1 MAYQSLTPEVLA
13 QLTAALPGSV
23 LSGDQ
28 LTEDYAHDEMI
39 SAGFRMPDAVVL
51 AQSTEDVSKA
61 CKILYE
67 NNIPIIPRGA
77 GTGLSG
83 GCAPICGGVVIDL
96 TKMNHILRWDL
107 ENGLVHIE
115 AGVLLADLTAACLE
129 RDMFYP
135 PDPGQR
141 FAAVGGNVATN
152 AGGMRAVKYGCTREY
167 VRTLKVVLPDGRV
180 VKLGG
185 EPSKNSS
192 GYSLLHLMVGSEGT
206 LGIITEIG
214 LKLIPKPKF
223 QVSLLGMFED
233 LEACI
238 RCVPAVK
245 GSGLEP
251 QSLEFMPRS
260 GVVRAEKFMEKTVYP
275 AKSEGTDVGAYLLTT
290 FDCRREEEMDEIMEA
305 AAEVML
311 EGGALDVLVFD
322 NPNSMKTA
330 WDVRRAVPESILE
343 TYDKVEECDIVVPT
357 SYIAEVVDYALSLTD
372 EVGLDI
378 HTYGHAGDGNIHIKL
393 CANGMEEQEFRTRSD
408 KFLDLIYARGKEM
421 NALISGEHGIG
432 AVSVRR
438 LEDYVGSD
446 VMGLMQGIKA
456 VFDPKGLLNPGK
468 VCTYVKD

>member
-141 FAAVGGNVATN
+141 FAAVGSPRWAAT
-152 AGGMRAVKYGCTREY
+152 
-167 VRTLKVVLPDGRV
+167 
-180 VKLGG
+180 
-185 EPSKNSS
+185 
-192 GYSLLHLMVGSEGT
+192 
-206 LGIITEIG
+206 
-214 LKLIPKPKF
+214 
-223 QVSLLGMFED
+223 
-233 LEACI
+233 
-238 RCVPAVK
+238 
-245 GSGLEP
+245 
-251 QSLEFMPRS
+251 
-260 GVVRAEKFMEKTVYP
+260 
-275 AKSEGTDVGAYLLTT
+275 
-290 FDCRREEEMDEIMEA
+290 
-305 AAEVML
+305 
-311 EGGALDVLVFD
+311 
-322 NPNSMKTA
+322 
-330 WDVRRAVPESILE
+330 
-343 TYDKVEECDIVVPT
+343 
-357 SYIAEVVDYALSLTD
+357 
-372 EVGLDI
+372 
-378 HTYGHAGDGNIHIKL
+378 
-393 CANGMEEQEFRTRSD
+393 
-408 KFLDLIYARGKEM
+408 
-421 NALISGEHGIG
+421 
-432 AVSVRR
+432 
-438 LEDYVGSD
+438 
-446 VMGLMQGIKA
+446 
-456 VFDPKGLLNPGK
+456 
-468 VCTYVKD
+468 